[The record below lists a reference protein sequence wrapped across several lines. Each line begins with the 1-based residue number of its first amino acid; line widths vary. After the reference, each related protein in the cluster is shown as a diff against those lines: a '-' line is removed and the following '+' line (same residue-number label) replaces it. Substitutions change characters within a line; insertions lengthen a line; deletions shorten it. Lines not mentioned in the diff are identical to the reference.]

1 MWYVYLSICGYLIY
15 FMLKSRYGYLFFFFD
30 SLGRSVD
37 IIQSEMI
44 LMDYDVFVIYNFV
57 GDDLYFVKL
66 LVSVMEVL
74 FYSLRLFVFW
84 CDYVCEDYY
93 VFVDF
98 IQNK

>member
-1 MWYVYLSICGYLIY
+1 
-15 FMLKSRYGYLFFFFD
+15 MLKSRYGYLFFFFD

-84 CDYVCEDYY
+84 WDYVCEDYY

>member
-1 MWYVYLSICGYLIY
+1 
-15 FMLKSRYGYLFFFFD
+15 
-30 SLGRSVD
+30 
-37 IIQSEMI
+37 MI

-84 CDYVCEDYY
+84 CDYVCEDFCSGVNEYL
-93 VFVDF
+93 FLFFD
-98 IQNK
+98 